1 MEARAA
7 TRKNKTPDEIS
18 TQVIEMGLYQI
29 EYRARNNDCK
39 RQRER
44 LGRETEKLINSGRLT
59 PEATRQLAIKLGL
72 ATPQVEDDDII
83 TVE

>member
-1 MEARAA
+1 
-7 TRKNKTPDEIS
+7 
-18 TQVIEMGLYQI
+18 MGLYQT
-29 EYRARNNDCK
+29 EYRALNNDRK